1 MKWTIRKKVN
11 LVLFSCILLLAVIL
25 SGINFY
31 MTERD
36 LLKSA
41 NEKLLSDVQM
51 SLYALDALHPGEWQ
65 IKENTLYKGNENM
78 ADNFTIPNEI
88 GELTNGN
95 AMSIFQNDTRISTNI
110 KENGE
115 YMLGTK
121 VSDEVVKV
129 VLQDKQQFL
138 GTAEV
143 LGKKHQVAYD
153 PIFDKNGD
161 VIGIWA
167 VAVPTAP
174 YTAIATDAAIK
185 TMIYSLIITIF
196 IIILIS
202 FFMQRQLITPIHI
215 LRDNARALSQLQ
227 LQTKLLHAKGNDE
240 IAELATAFQEMR
252 DKLIATVSNVADNA
266 KEIAN
271 ASQLLATSSSQ
282 TNEVAS
288 QIATTMNDMA
298 SGITTQAEQ
307 VEQVVTMMNNTKEQ
321 VNTNLIQA
329 QDCLTVAEHST
340 ITAREGEQAIN
351 EAIQHLGNVTDTV
364 SYATD
369 SIQKLGMRSEEIGGI
384 ITVITEIAEQTNLL
398 ALNAAIE
405 AARAGEHGQ
414 GFSIVASE
422 VRNLAEQSQQA
433 AQQITDLIND
443 IQAETSVTVRTMES
457 NLAAVKEQVIIINKG
472 GEALKIIVNQAQDTE
487 DGVHHMREGFH
498 TVNVTATDVQ
508 QATQEIAAIIEL
520 SAASAEEIAA
530 ASEEQY
536 ATVADISNNAQQ
548 LAEIAT
554 TLKQEVNK
562 FKLS

>member
-143 LGKKHQVAYD
+143 LGKKHQAAYD

>member
-65 IKENTLYKGNENM
+65 IKENTLHKGNENM

-143 LGKKHQVAYD
+143 LGKKHQAAYD

-487 DGVHHMREGFH
+487 DGVHHMREGFQ

>member
-65 IKENTLYKGNENM
+65 IKENTLHKGNENM

-143 LGKKHQVAYD
+143 LGKKHQAAYD